1 MAINERVTGTST
13 TTPTT
18 VASATPECRPSRL
31 IATAKANLKQFGLPM
46 SAHGVIQQH
55 AKEDKEAHLNAQV
68 VLKRADCEHPFT
80 ATASHSHGITVRIEP
95 HVPTHRLCVQ
105 CDQSLS

>member
-1 MAINERVTGTST
+1 MATNERVTGTST

-46 SAHGVIQQH
+46 SEHGVTQRH
-55 AKEDKEAHLNAQV
+55 AEEDTEAHLNA
-68 VLKRADCEHPFT
+68 
-80 ATASHSHGITVRIEP
+80 
-95 HVPTHRLCVQ
+95 
-105 CDQSLS
+105 